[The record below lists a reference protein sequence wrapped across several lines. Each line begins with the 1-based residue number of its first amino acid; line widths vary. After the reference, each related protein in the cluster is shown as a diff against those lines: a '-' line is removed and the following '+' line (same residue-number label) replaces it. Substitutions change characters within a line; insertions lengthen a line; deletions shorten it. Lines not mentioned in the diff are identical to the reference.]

1 LNFIETCLE
10 VEFGGLEVDSK
21 EIASKIILDLKK
33 INYILYLLV
42 NVMNAVFV
50 ILKLVPFL
58 MKKRIMSIPGI
69 KSLVQLIQVLGLMRI
84 MNSIFVNRDQ
94 KI

>member
-33 INYILYLLV
+33 INYMLYFLV
-42 NVMNAVFV
+42 NVINAVFT
-50 ILKLVPFL
+50 ILKLAPFP
-58 MKKRIMSIPGI
+58 MKKRITAIPGI

-84 MNSIFVNRDQ
+84 MNSIFADREQ

>member
-1 LNFIETCLE
+1 MNFIETCLE